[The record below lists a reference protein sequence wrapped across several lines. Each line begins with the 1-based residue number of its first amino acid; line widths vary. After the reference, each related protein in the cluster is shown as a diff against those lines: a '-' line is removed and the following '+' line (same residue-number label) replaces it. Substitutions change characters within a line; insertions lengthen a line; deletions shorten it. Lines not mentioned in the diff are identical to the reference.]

1 MPFCGDGD
9 PRRTCN
15 TRDATSSWIPG
26 KGRTRVD
33 PSPLLG
39 DWINTNGTTTG
50 IARVAISRDRDSVS
64 ISIWPAEMPSRAD
77 PRYRATADVVYSN
90 GPTATAAM
98 ALSASY
104 KDESLDT
111 QLEGEPELGP
121 ACHRHLP
128 HVQERWRTIELLFA
142 RGFLS
147 LRRRALDLGRCARTT
162 PGAVTR
168 TGGR

>member
-1 MPFCGDGD
+1 MTHLQYARRDEQLD
-9 PRRTCN
+9 PGQG
-15 TRDATSSWIPG
+15 PYE
-26 KGRTRVD
+26 VD

-64 ISIWPAEMPSRAD
+64 ISIWPAEMPRAD

-111 QLEGEPELGP
+111 QLEANLSLGLLVIATCHTFRNGGGRSNYFSREFFHYAGEPS
-121 ACHRHLP
+121 
-128 HVQERWRTIELLFA
+128 I
-142 RGFLS
+142 
-147 LRRRALDLGRCARTT
+147 
-162 PGAVTR
+162 
-168 TGGR
+168 